1 MTGTN
6 QIQTAHAAYVE
17 WTEHRFYAYRGCAPD
32 SDDSRLAAGS
42 VVRDGER
49 VRVALDAWSGGEDR
63 DGGESQRARRVREA
77 DALEVC
83 LNCPVMVACDR
94 YANSVTGEGK
104 LAEPDGI
111 RGGRTALERHRRFI
125 ARRHEVAAAAPDRR
139 FGTPQKR
146 AVLAALAAFADP
158 YEVAGE
164 ASRLLRLW
172 GEGPGGMD
180 VRTANWQRSSLVTL
194 LNLGKSTATRGELL
208 AEAVRRGL
216 LDASVV
222 VADDGSVPAVPLG
235 TPSPAAA
242 TDPSPAAAPAPMPGL
257 PQPEV
262 PPVAMPSPA
271 LPDTSP
277 VPMPSP
283 QLEGERPVGPLRL
296 QSPRRDRFAD
306 VVGQLAL
313 WEAELA
319 TVHVLPRPARVESLR
334 TAV

>member
-6 QIQTAHAAYVE
+6 QTAHAAYVE
-17 WTEHRFYAYRGCAPD
+17 WTEHRFYAYRGCAQDPD
-32 SDDSRLAAGS
+32 EPRLAAGS

-49 VRVALDAWSGGEDR
+49 VRVPLDAWSGGEDR

-83 LNCPVMVACDR
+83 LNCPVMVSCDA
-94 YANSVTGEGK
+94 YANSVTGDGR

-139 FGTPQKR
+139 FGTAQKR
-146 AVLAALAAFADP
+146 AVLAALAAFVDP
-158 YEVAGE
+158 YEVAEE

-172 GEGPGGMD
+172 GEGSSGMD

-216 LDASVV
+216 LDAGVV

-235 TPSPAAA
+235 TPTAAA
-242 TDPSPAAAPAPMPGL
+242 DPSPAPMPGL
-257 PQPEV
+257 PEPEV
-262 PPVAMPSPA
+262 PPVPMPSPA
-271 LPDTSP
+271 LPDTPP

-283 QLEGERPVGPLRL
+283 ELEGERPVGPLRL

-306 VVGQLAL
+306 VVGQLSL

-319 TVHVLPRPARVESLR
+319 EVHTLFPETGSGLEVA
-334 TAV
+334 A